1 MTTRNFRVKN
11 GLSVGDIEISAS
23 AGTITGLS
31 TAAPSAD
38 GDTANKKYVDDQI
51 NAISTTSITTDS
63 NATNATVS
71 GTGASGTLTIT
82 ANSNTEVTVTDSG
95 MQLGGSGARVN
106 TIADEDNMSSDSA
119 TALATQQS
127 IKAYVDAEDAN
138 IAGDTLTFTNK
149 TFDANGTGNSLSNV
163 EVADFAGSAII
174 NVSETLASNDS
185 DTALVTA
192 GAIIDYVD
200 AQDANIASDT
210 LTFTNKTFDANGTG
224 NSITNIDS
232 GNFLSGF
239 FKDEDDL
246 SSDSA
251 TSVASQQSIK
261 AYIDNGLS
269 SLSST
274 TLTAG
279 NTTAVVSD
287 TGSDG
292 AFTVTADGNTE
303 LVVNDTSATFSGNVV
318 VSGNLTVNG
327 TTTTVATTNTT
338 VSDSLIEYGNGTTG
352 TPSNDAGI
360 VIERGDSANAFIGF
374 DESEDKFRV
383 GTGTFT
389 GASTG
394 NLTITTGTLIANIE
408 GDVTGDVTGTADVAT
423 AVTVADE
430 SSDTSCNVLFT
441 TAASGNLGPKSGT
454 NLTFNSSN
462 GTLSATTFSGS
473 GASLTSLN
481 GSNISS
487 GTIAAARVATLNQD
501 TSGTAAIATSVTVTA
516 NNTANETVYL
526 TFVDGATGTQ
536 GIETDTGLSYNPSTN
551 VLTTTATEAQYADV
565 AERFE
570 ADAPMEIGSV
580 VEVGGSAEIT
590 EATSEMSQDVF
601 GVISDKPA
609 YRMNAGAGD
618 NTTHPFVAMTGR
630 TPVRVIGAVTKGQRL
645 VTSSTKGCAR
655 AVAQGESI
663 SPFNV
668 IGRALESNT
677 ETGIKLVNC
686 AVRTNN

>member
-1 MTTRNFRVKN
+1 MTTRNFRVNN
-11 GLSVGDIEISAS
+11 GLEVGDITIDAS
-23 AGTITGLS
+23 ANTIVGLT

-38 GDTANKKYVDDQI
+38 GDVSNKKYVDD
-51 NAISTTSITTDS
+51 SI
-63 NATNATVS
+63 
-71 GTGASGTLTIT
+71 
-82 ANSNTEVTVTDSG
+82 
-95 MQLGGSGARVN
+95 
-106 TIADEDNMSSDSA
+106 
-119 TALATQQS
+119 TALAS
-127 IKAYVDAEDAN
+127 
-138 IAGDTLTFTNK
+138 DTVTFTNK
-149 TFDANGTGNSLSNV
+149 TIDANGTGNSITNL

-210 LTFTNKTFDANGTG
+210 LTLTNKTFDANGTG
-224 NSITNIDS
+224 NSISNIDFADFTS
-232 GNFLSGF
+232 GVVA
-239 FKDEDDL
+239 DEDNMV
-246 SSDSA
+246 SNSA
-251 TSVASQQSIK
+251 TKLATQQSIK
-261 AYIDNGLS
+261 AYVDTEIGNI
-269 SLSST
+269 SST

-303 LVVNDTSATFSGNVV
+303 LVVNDTSATFSGNVIV
-318 VSGNLTVNG
+318 TGDFTVNG

-338 VSDSLIEYGNGTTG
+338 NTDNIYELATGTTG
-352 TPSNDAGI
+352 TPANDAGI
-360 VIERGDSANAFIGF
+360 VIERGDSNNAFIGF
-374 DESEDKFRV
+374 DESEDKFKV

-394 NLTITTGTLIANIE
+394 DLTITTGTLIANIE
-408 GDVTGDVTGTADVAT
+408 GDVTGNADTATEAT
-423 AVTVADE
+423 
-430 SSDTSCNVLFT
+430 N
-441 TAASGNLGPKSGT
+441 
-454 NLTFNSSN
+454 
-462 GTLSATTFSGS
+462 
-473 GASLTSLN
+473 
-481 GSNISS
+481 
-487 GTIAAARVATLNQD
+487 
-501 TSGTAAIATSVTVTA
+501 VTVTA

-551 VLTTTATEAQYADV
+551 VLSTTASAAQYADV

-580 VEVGGSAEIT
+580 VEVGGTAEIT
-590 EATSEMSQDVF
+590 EATSDLSEDVF

-609 YRMNAGAGD
+609 YMMNAGAGD

-630 TPVRVIGAVTKGQRL
+630 TPVRVIGEVTKGQRL

-677 ETGIKLVNC
+677 EAGIKLVNC

>member
-138 IAGDTLTFTNK
+138 IA
-149 TFDANGTGNSLSNV
+149 
-163 EVADFAGSAII
+163 
-174 NVSETLASNDS
+174 
-185 DTALVTA
+185 
-192 GAIIDYVD
+192 
-200 AQDANIASDT
+200 SDT
-210 LTFTNKTFDANGTG
+210 LTFTNKTIDANGTG

-239 FKDEDDL
+239 FLDEDDL

-261 AYIDNGLS
+261 AYVDNGLS

-338 VSDSLIEYGNGTTG
+338 VSDSLVEYANGTTG

-360 VIERGDSANAFIGF
+360 VIERGDSNNAFIGF

-394 NLTITTGTLIANIE
+394 NLTITTGTLLANIE
-408 GDVTGDVTGTADVAT
+408 GNVTGNVTGNTSGSSGSCTGNSAT
-423 AVTVADE
+423 ATEA
-430 SSDTSCNVLFT
+430 
-441 TAASGNLGPKSGT
+441 T
-454 NLTFNSSN
+454 N
-462 GTLSATTFSGS
+462 
-473 GASLTSLN
+473 
-481 GSNISS
+481 
-487 GTIAAARVATLNQD
+487 
-501 TSGTAAIATSVTVTA
+501 VTVTA

-551 VLTTTATEAQYADV
+551 VLSTTASAAQYADV

-590 EATSEMSQDVF
+590 EATSDLSEDVF

-609 YRMNAGAGD
+609 YMMNAGAGD

-630 TPVRVIGAVTKGQRL
+630 TPVRVIGEVTKGQRL

>member
-11 GLSVGDIEISAS
+11 GLSVGDITISAS

-38 GDTANKKYVDDQI
+38 GDTANKKYVDDSI

-106 TIADEDNMSSDSA
+106 SILDQDDLSGDSD

-138 IAGDTLTFTNK
+138 IA
-149 TFDANGTGNSLSNV
+149 
-163 EVADFAGSAII
+163 
-174 NVSETLASNDS
+174 
-185 DTALVTA
+185 
-192 GAIIDYVD
+192 
-200 AQDANIASDT
+200 SDT
-210 LTFTNKTFDANGTG
+210 LTFTNKTIDANGTG

-239 FKDEDDL
+239 FLDEDNMASND
-246 SSDSA
+246 A
-251 TSVASQQSIK
+251 TAVASQQSIK
-261 AYIDNGLS
+261 AYVDTEIGNI
-269 SLSST
+269 ST
-274 TLTAG
+274 AAISAG
-279 NTTAVVSD
+279 NSSATISD

-292 AFTVTADGNTE
+292 ALTVVCDGNTE
-303 LVVNDTSATFSGNVV
+303 LVVNDTSSTFSGNVV

-338 VSDSLIEYGNGTTG
+338 NTDNIYELATGTTG
-352 TPSNDAGI
+352 APANDAGLI
-360 VIERGDSANAFIGF
+360 IERGDSANAFIGF
-374 DESEDKFRV
+374 DESEDKFKV
-383 GTGTFT
+383 GTTSST
-389 GASTG
+389 GSATG
-394 NLTITTGTLIANIE
+394 NLTITTGTLIANLE
-408 GDVTGDVTGTADVAT
+408 GNVTGNVTGDTSGSSGSCTGNSAT
-423 AVTVADE
+423 ATEA
-430 SSDTSCNVLFT
+430 
-441 TAASGNLGPKSGT
+441 T
-454 NLTFNSSN
+454 N
-462 GTLSATTFSGS
+462 
-473 GASLTSLN
+473 
-481 GSNISS
+481 
-487 GTIAAARVATLNQD
+487 
-501 TSGTAAIATSVTVTA
+501 VTVTA

-551 VLTTTATEAQYADV
+551 VLTTTASQAQYADV

-590 EATSEMSQDVF
+590 EATSDLSEDVF
-601 GVISDKPA
+601 GVISDKPG
-609 YRMNAGAGD
+609 YMMNAGAGSD
-618 NTTHPFVAMTGR
+618 ETHPYVAMTGR
-630 TPVRVIGAVTKGQRL
+630 TPVRVIGEVAKGQRL

-677 ETGIKLVNC
+677 EAGIKLVNC

>member
-1 MTTRNFRVKN
+1 
-11 GLSVGDIEISAS
+11 
-23 AGTITGLS
+23 
-31 TAAPSAD
+31 
-38 GDTANKKYVDDQI
+38 
-51 NAISTTSITTDS
+51 
-63 NATNATVS
+63 
-71 GTGASGTLTIT
+71 
-82 ANSNTEVTVTDSG
+82 
-95 MQLGGSGARVN
+95 
-106 TIADEDNMSSDSA
+106 
-119 TALATQQS
+119 
-127 IKAYVDAEDAN
+127 
-138 IAGDTLTFTNK
+138 
-149 TFDANGTGNSLSNV
+149 
-163 EVADFAGSAII
+163 
-174 NVSETLASNDS
+174 
-185 DTALVTA
+185 LVTA

-210 LTFTNKTFDANGTG
+210 LTLTNKTFDANGTG
-224 NSITNIDS
+224 NSISNIDFADFTS
-232 GNFLSGF
+232 GVVA
-239 FKDEDDL
+239 DEDNMV
-246 SSDSA
+246 SNSA
-251 TSVASQQSIK
+251 TKLATQQSIK
-261 AYIDNGLS
+261 AYVDTEIGNI
-269 SLSST
+269 SST

-303 LVVNDTSATFSGNVV
+303 LVVNDTSATFSGNVIV
-318 VSGNLTVNG
+318 TGDFTVNG

-338 VSDSLIEYGNGTTG
+338 NTDNIYELATGTTG
-352 TPSNDAGI
+352 TPANDAGI
-360 VIERGDSANAFIGF
+360 VIERGDSNNAFIGF
-374 DESEDKFRV
+374 DESEDKFKV

-394 NLTITTGTLIANIE
+394 DLTITTGTLIANIE
-408 GDVTGDVTGTADVAT
+408 GDVTGNADTATEAT
-423 AVTVADE
+423 
-430 SSDTSCNVLFT
+430 N
-441 TAASGNLGPKSGT
+441 
-454 NLTFNSSN
+454 
-462 GTLSATTFSGS
+462 
-473 GASLTSLN
+473 
-481 GSNISS
+481 
-487 GTIAAARVATLNQD
+487 
-501 TSGTAAIATSVTVTA
+501 VTVTA

-551 VLTTTATEAQYADV
+551 VLSTTASAAQYADV

-590 EATSEMSQDVF
+590 EATSDLSEDVF

-609 YRMNAGAGD
+609 YMMNAGAGD

-630 TPVRVIGAVTKGQRL
+630 TPVRVIGEVTKGQRL

-677 ETGIKLVNC
+677 EAGIKLVNC